1 MTRAIR
7 VSDQVNS
14 AGIWGKREGYARENR
29 NFDYEI
35 SGQQPYRP
43 KTLPRRWRG
52 CVQPAQ
58 SLRQQAQLAD
68 FTLQPR
74 QILHTAQRFPSQ

>member
-29 NFDYEI
+29 NLDYEI
-35 SGQQPYRP
+35 SGQQPYRQ
-43 KTLPRRWRG
+43 KTLPPRRRWSI
-52 CVQPAQ
+52 QSAQ
-58 SLRQQAQLAD
+58 SLRQQAQLTD
-68 FTLQPR
+68 FALQPR
-74 QILHTAQRFPSQ
+74 QILHTAQ

>member
-43 KTLPRRWRG
+43 KTLPPRRRG
-52 CVQPAQ
+52 SIQPAQ

-68 FTLQPR
+68 FALQPG
-74 QILHTAQRFPSQ
+74 QILHAAQRFAGQ